1 MNINGIQKLTLL
13 DYPGHLSCT
22 IFSAG
27 CNMRCPFCHNAPL
40 VTSENVPAAMTEDEL
55 FAFLSRR
62 RGILDG
68 VVFTGGE
75 PLLQQ
80 GIADIMR
87 RVHDMGFLVKLDTN
101 GSFPERLS
109 ALYDMGLVDYT
120 AMDIK
125 NSPEKYTLTAGAP
138 VNLEKIRCSVDLIM
152 SRSPDYEFRTTA
164 VRELHTP
171 DDFDKIGRFMRG
183 AKQYFVQQF
192 TDSGNLVGD
201 ERFTSPTRAEMQA
214 YLDAAAPYV
223 VSASLRGVRDE
234 G

>member
-1 MNINGIQKLTLL
+1 
-13 DYPGHLSCT
+13 
-22 IFSAG
+22 
-27 CNMRCPFCHNAPL
+27 MRCPFCHNAPL

-109 ALYDMGLVDYT
+109 ELYDMGLVDYT

-125 NSPEKYTLTAGAP
+125 NSPEKYSLTAGAP
-138 VNLEKIRCSVDLIM
+138 VHIEKIRRSVDLIM

-164 VRELHTP
+164 VRELHAQG
-171 DDFDKIGRFMRG
+171 DFDKIGRFIRG

-201 ERFTSPTRAEMQA
+201 ERFTSPTKAEMQA

-223 VSASLRGVRDE
+223 VSASLRGVKDE
-234 G
+234 E